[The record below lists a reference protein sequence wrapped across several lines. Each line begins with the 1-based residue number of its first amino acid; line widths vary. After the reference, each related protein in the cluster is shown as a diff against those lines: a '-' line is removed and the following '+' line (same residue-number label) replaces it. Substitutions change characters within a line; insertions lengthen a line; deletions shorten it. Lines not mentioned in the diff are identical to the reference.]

1 VNGFDGLAITK
12 LDVLSG
18 LEKVKVA
25 VEYLDGA
32 RPGEASPEAVRYLEL
47 EGWGDLSGVESRED
61 LPPSLRRYLE
71 LIEEYTG
78 VPVVLFSTSPRREDT
93 FGAVSWV

>member
-1 VNGFDGLAITK
+1 
-12 LDVLSG
+12 
-18 LEKVKVA
+18 VKVA
-25 VEYLDGA
+25 VEYLDGS
-32 RPGEASPEAVRYLEL
+32 RPGEARPEAVRYLEL
-47 EGWGDLSGVESRED
+47 EGWGDLAGVRRRED
-61 LPPSLRRYLE
+61 LPGSLLRYLE

>member
-1 VNGFDGLAITK
+1 MK
-12 LDVLSG
+12 
-18 LEKVKVA
+18 
-25 VEYLDGA
+25 
-32 RPGEASPEAVRYLEL
+32 R
-47 EGWGDLSGVESRED
+47 RED
-61 LPPSLRRYLE
+61 LPGSLLRYLE

>member
-1 VNGFDGLAITK
+1 M
-12 LDVLSG
+12 LSG

-47 EGWGDLSGVESRED
+47 PGWGDLSHVKRRED
-61 LPPSLRRYLE
+61 LPANLLRYLE
-71 LIEEYTG
+71 LVEEHTG